1 MDYAAL
7 IAFLSGESSPEIFVD
22 VIRADVDLFHEALA
36 HRRQASL
43 PRLEGIPFVMQ
54 KEHARRLLE
63 AVRTYQITDLS
74 AIYIANCIV
83 ASETIEF
90 ADEDV
95 REAVFFLEDDSYRHL
110 DDPKDDWL
118 QTEAGRVL
126 IRLR

>member
-1 MDYAAL
+1 
-7 IAFLSGESSPEIFVD
+7 
-22 VIRADVDLFHEALA
+22 
-36 HRRQASL
+36 
-43 PRLEGIPFVMQ
+43 MQ

-74 AIYIANCIV
+74 AIYIADCIV